1 MDEEPYYM
9 CSAAVDSEEDLGY
22 GEEDMYYGEDSL
34 QEGGGGEDELLS
46 CLDEESEA
54 ASSVDDQSL
63 EDGVE
68 DSFAQLLL
76 NDTQSVAAAGGAISY
91 RVSLLHRSVPSTS
104 SPALPT
110 AAVDTA
116 SSERPQQPSLP
127 LTPSLF
133 SYRPP
138 SIHFPLHNEPCE
150 HSNTV

>member
-9 CSAAVDSEEDLGY
+9 CSTAVDSEEDLGY
-22 GEEDMYYGEDSL
+22 GEEEEDMYYGEDSL
-34 QEGGGGEDELLS
+34 QEGGEDELLS

-76 NDTQSVAAAGGAISY
+76 SDTQSAAAAGGAISY
-91 RVSLLHRSVPSTS
+91 RVSLLHRSVPSTG
-104 SPALPT
+104 SPPLPT

-116 SSERPQQPSLP
+116 SPERPQQPSLP

-138 SIHFPLHNEPCE
+138 QYTFLFTMNQ
-150 HSNTV
+150 